1 MKYNSELHGQF
12 PYFSG
17 CGMTFVLIIAGTLV
31 PGMPSATIAHPM
43 AAKFHGLCV
52 SIQFYYNGKDGT
64 IEVKLGLTVL
74 VCPDVNLSLEVL
86 TEPVFLKHQRN
97 SDLTAVM
104 GAIFNMRIYDYHVPG
119 GGFSDDTR

>member
-43 AAKFHGLCV
+43 AAKFMTCV
-52 SIQFYYNGKDGT
+52 LLYSFI
-64 IEVKLGLTVL
+64 IMVKMEL
-74 VCPDVNLSLEVL
+74 
-86 TEPVFLKHQRN
+86 
-97 SDLTAVM
+97 
-104 GAIFNMRIYDYHVPG
+104 
-119 GGFSDDTR
+119 